1 MGSRNTE
8 GAVLSYSILWIPRAL
23 VFCGVVRRVL
33 VALLLVLVG
42 AGRPLVAQAGVTAN
56 RDLQFGAVTRGIPS
70 AVPPSDPIKSGQWT
84 ITAPAGTK
92 VQLRIT
98 EPNSLI
104 GPGSATMPFT
114 VGNNEAFV
122 QAPAGS
128 PGFFNPSG
136 HLNFT
141 FSGTTTAI
149 VRLGGRVSPG
159 AAQASG
165 PYANT
170 VILEMR
176 ILN

>member
-1 MGSRNTE
+1 MSC
-8 GAVLSYSILWIPRAL
+8 GAVHRAL
-23 VFCGVVRRVL
+23 AG
-33 VALLLVLVG
+33 LLLLTLG
-42 AGRPLVAQAGVTAN
+42 AGRPVVAQAGVTAN
-56 RDLQFGAVTRGIPS
+56 RDLQFGAVTRGIP
-70 AVPPSDPIKSGQWT
+70 ATVAPADPIKSGQWT

-98 EPNSLI
+98 EPNNLI
-104 GPGSATMPFT
+104 GPGSATMLYTF
-114 VGNNEAFV
+114 GSNDAFV

-128 PGFFNPSG
+128 PGFFNPST
-136 HLNFT
+136 HHNFT

>member
-1 MGSRNTE
+1 
-8 GAVLSYSILWIPRAL
+8 
-23 VFCGVVRRVL
+23 VRRVL
-33 VALLLVLVG
+33 VALLLVSLG
-42 AGRPLVAQAGVTAN
+42 AGTPLIAQAGVTAN

-98 EPNSLI
+98 EPTNLI
-104 GPGSATMPFT
+104 GPGSATMPYTF
-114 VGNNEAFV
+114 GNSDAFV
-122 QAPAGS
+122 QTPAGS
-128 PGFFNPSG
+128 PGFFNPST
-136 HLNFT
+136 HHNFT

>member
-1 MGSRNTE
+1 VIR
-8 GAVLSYSILWIPRAL
+8 R
-23 VFCGVVRRVL
+23 GVIV
-33 VALLLVLVG
+33 LLLAMVG
-42 AGRPLVAQAGVTAN
+42 AGQLLVAQAGVTAN

-84 ITAPAGTK
+84 ITAPVGTK

-98 EPNSLI
+98 EPNNLI
-104 GPGSATMPFT
+104 GPGSVTMPFIL
-114 VGNNEAFV
+114 GNNDAFV

-128 PGFFNPSG
+128 PDFFNPSG

-141 FSGTTTAI
+141 FSGTTTAV